1 MPAYAS
7 SASVKIDTNTSVARP
22 FIKWA
27 GGKGQLLSQLSHYYP
42 HGLSDGSITRY
53 VEPFLGGGAVFF
65 NVAQIAQVREF
76 HLFDINPDLSLVYK
90 VVQREPEAL
99 IERLIHYRD
108 QYADSTVKERER
120 LFYQVRSAYNA
131 QRPHID
137 FQRFSDAWIDRA
149 AHMIFLN
156 KTCYNGL
163 FRVNSRGLYNV
174 PFGRY
179 VRPSIVDAD
188 NIQRVSELLQ
198 RAHLDVGSFDTC
210 RPHIHD
216 RSFVYFDPPYR
227 PLNTTSCF
235 TSYAVGKFG
244 DADQADLATFFTNI
258 DGSSDASLMLSNS
271 NPRNSD
277 PGDDFF
283 DRLYAPFQIRTVY
296 ANRMIN
302 RKANGRGKISELLI
316 TNY

>member
-1 MPAYAS
+1 MTAHAS
-7 SASVKIDTNTSVARP
+7 SSSAKIGTDTNVARP

-27 GGKGQLLSQLSHYYP
+27 GGKRQLLSQLAHYYP
-42 HGLSDGSITRY
+42 QGLSDGSITRY

-65 NVAQIAQVREF
+65 NVAQHAHVGEF
-76 HLFDINPDLSLVYK
+76 HLFDINPELILVYK

-99 IERLIHYRD
+99 IERLLQYRD
-108 QYADSTVKERER
+108 QYKTSTVKERER
-120 LFYQVRSAYNA
+120 LFYQVRSAYNS

-137 FQRFSDAWIDRA
+137 FCRFSDAWLDRA
-149 AHMIFLN
+149 AYMIFLN

-163 FRVNSRGLYNV
+163 FRVNSKGLFNV

-179 VRPSIVDAD
+179 VRPSIVDVD
-188 NIQRVSELLQ
+188 NIQRVSALLQ
-198 RAHLDVGSFDTC
+198 LAHLDVGSFDTC

-227 PLNTTSCF
+227 PLSATSCF

-244 DADQADLATFFTNI
+244 DADQADLATFFANV
-258 DGSSDASLMLSNS
+258 DRSSNASLMLSNS
-271 NPRNSD
+271 NPRNAD
-277 PGDDFF
+277 PSDDFF
-283 DRLYAPFQIRTVY
+283 DKLYAPFQIRTVY
-296 ANRMIN
+296 AKRMIN